1 MKTRAFL
8 VKDIDPSILQ
18 RLLGTRSLATELSS
32 EQLGTYYADKAPVPT
47 NAKEL
52 FRLMSHGGGLDRS
65 FQNPLYKEKLADIAQ
80 ETIRGWVE
88 ELCQSGQIT
97 KLDGTGQDELDDKWF
112 TPYMAEIH
120 GTLGCL
126 AVAGGRD
133 VGNLL
138 ELHTKGLTY
147 KIATSFNGPNRY
159 SGRSGV

>member
-32 EQLGTYYADKAPVPT
+32 EQLSTYYTDKAPVPT
-47 NAKEL
+47 NAREL
-52 FRLMSHGGGLDRS
+52 FLLMSHGGGLDRE
-65 FQNPLYKEKLADIAQ
+65 FNNPLYKEKLANIPL

-97 KLDGTGQDELDDKWF
+97 KIESTGQEELDGKWF
-112 TPYMAEIH
+112 TPYMAEVH

-126 AVAGGRD
+126 AVAGGKR
-133 VGNLL
+133 
-138 ELHTKGLTY
+138 
-147 KIATSFNGPNRY
+147 R
-159 SGRSGV
+159 